1 MAKKVG
7 ALLGASGTFMN
18 VAKQAAQNKGNS
30 TPAKSSTSRKKTSS
44 SATKLSGAANSAYL
58 AYMQKLQESQQKA
71 ADDAYNRNVDA
82 VNSAYA
88 QRGQMLKNNLD
99 ATLQNLQSDYNA
111 SRDSVNSDATKSLR
125 EAYINKMQSQKNLAQ
140 NMAAQGLS
148 GGASET
154 TMAGLSNNYGNAR
167 NNIETTANENLG
179 DLRRLYDTNRN
190 SAMQAYNDQLAQD
203 ELSKAQY
210 LIQFQNDRQNALT
223 TAYDNEISKLLS
235 LDPSYAAG
243 LMSLADA
250 QAAYQYTPTEANNQA
265 SAVNTTQG
273 DGTTATRN
281 WYLNRAR
288 QLRQSGKS
296 DTSIA
301 QDLAGQGLAN
311 TTIQYILSQL
321 G

>member
-1 MAKKVG
+1 MAYKGGATTGILPAVKKATNSVLNPTG
-7 ALLGASGTFMN
+7 SSGTSGT
-18 VAKQAAQNKGNS
+18 K
-30 TPAKSSTSRKKTSS
+30 KSSGSSKKSS
-44 SATKLSGAANSAYL
+44 GGSANGAYL
-58 AYMQKLQESQQKA
+58 SCMQQLRNSQQQA

-82 VNSAYA
+82 LNSAYGK
-88 QRGQMLKNNLD
+88 RGELLKGNYD
-99 ATLQNLQSDYNA
+99 STLKSLEADYNA
-111 SRDSVNSDATKSLR
+111 SKESINNDAAKSLR
-125 EAYINKMQSQKNLAQ
+125 EAYINRMQSQKNLAQ

-179 DLRRLYDTNRN
+179 NLRNLYDKNRN
-190 SAMQAYNDQLAQD
+190 AALQAYNEQLAQD

-210 LIQFQNDRQNALT
+210 LIQFQNDRQSALSNA
-223 TAYDNEISKLLS
+223 YNNEISKLLS

-243 LMSLADA
+243 LMSLVDS
-250 QAAYQYTPTEANNQA
+250 QSAYEYTPTEATNA
-265 SAVNTTQG
+265 AEAVNTTQG
-273 DGTTATRN
+273 DGTSATRN

-288 QLRQSGKS
+288 QLRQAGSS

-301 QDLAGQGLAN
+301 QDLANQGIAN

>member
-1 MAKKVG
+1 M
-7 ALLGASGTFMN
+7 
-18 VAKQAAQNKGNS
+18 
-30 TPAKSSTSRKKTSS
+30 
-44 SATKLSGAANSAYL
+44 
-58 AYMQKLQESQQKA
+58 
-71 ADDAYNRNVDA
+71 
-82 VNSAYA
+82 
-88 QRGQMLKNNLD
+88 
-99 ATLQNLQSDYNA
+99 
-111 SRDSVNSDATKSLR
+111 
-125 EAYINKMQSQKNLAQ
+125 
-140 NMAAQGLS
+140 
-148 GGASET
+148 
-154 TMAGLSNNYGNAR
+154 
-167 NNIETTANENLG
+167 
-179 DLRRLYDTNRN
+179 
-190 SAMQAYNDQLAQD
+190 
-203 ELSKAQY
+203 
-210 LIQFQNDRQNALT
+210 
-223 TAYDNEISKLLS
+223 S